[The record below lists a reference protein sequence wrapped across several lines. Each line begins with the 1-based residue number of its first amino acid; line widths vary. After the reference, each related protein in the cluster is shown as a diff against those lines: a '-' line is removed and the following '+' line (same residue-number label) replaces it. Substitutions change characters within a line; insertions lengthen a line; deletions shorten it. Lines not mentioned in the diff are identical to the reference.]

1 MARIP
6 DKPEEIFQEIILD
19 YKGVFGADLLSI
31 ILYGSGARGEY
42 IPKKSDINFLILLT
56 ENGIDHLSKA
66 FKAVLTWHKKRVHT
80 PLFLTAD
87 YIKSSLDVF
96 PIEFLNLQA
105 HYKVIYGEDV
115 LKNFTLDKKFLRL
128 QCERELKGKLLQ
140 LRHHFLETGGSKGE
154 IEKLIARSVPTFY
167 SIFRALLF
175 LQDTAIP
182 PRSNDLLSLISHD
195 TGLDS
200 TRFLDILKI
209 KEGTKKLS
217 AGEAVSFME
226 EYIEQ
231 IKKLS
236 AFVDEMNIL

>member
-1 MARIP
+1 
-6 DKPEEIFQEIILD
+6 
-19 YKGVFGADLLSI
+19 V
-31 ILYGSGARGEY
+31 
-42 IPKKSDINFLILLT
+42 LLT
-56 ENGIDHLSKA
+56 ENGIDNLSRA
-66 FKAVLTWHKKRVHT
+66 FKTVLKWRKSRVNT
-80 PLFLTAD
+80 PLFLSRE
-87 YIKSSLDVF
+87 YINSSLDVF

-115 LKNFTLDKKFLRL
+115 LKNFSIDRKFLRL

-140 LRHHFLETGGSKGE
+140 LREQFLETGGNRAE

-167 SIFRALLF
+167 SIFRALIF

>member
-1 MARIP
+1 M
-6 DKPEEIFQEIILD
+6 
-19 YKGVFGADLLSI
+19 
-31 ILYGSGARGEY
+31 
-42 IPKKSDINFLILLT
+42 
-56 ENGIDHLSKA
+56 
-66 FKAVLTWHKKRVHT
+66 
-80 PLFLTAD
+80 
-87 YIKSSLDVF
+87 
-96 PIEFLNLQA
+96 
-105 HYKVIYGEDV
+105 
-115 LKNFTLDKKFLRL
+115 
-128 QCERELKGKLLQ
+128 KGKLLQ
-140 LRHHFLETGGSKGE
+140 LREQFLETGGSKAE

-236 AFVDEMNIL
+236 AFVDEMKL

>member
-1 MARIP
+1 M
-6 DKPEEIFQEIILD
+6 
-19 YKGVFGADLLSI
+19 
-31 ILYGSGARGEY
+31 
-42 IPKKSDINFLILLT
+42 
-56 ENGIDHLSKA
+56 
-66 FKAVLTWHKKRVHT
+66 
-80 PLFLTAD
+80 
-87 YIKSSLDVF
+87 
-96 PIEFLNLQA
+96 
-105 HYKVIYGEDV
+105 VIYGEDA
-115 LKNFTLDKKFLRL
+115 LKSFSLDKKFLRL

-140 LRHHFLETGGSKGE
+140 LREQFLETGGSRAE

-175 LQDTAIP
+175 LQDQPVP
-182 PRSNDLLSLISHD
+182 PQSHALLSLISHD

-209 KEGTKKLS
+209 KDGTKKLS